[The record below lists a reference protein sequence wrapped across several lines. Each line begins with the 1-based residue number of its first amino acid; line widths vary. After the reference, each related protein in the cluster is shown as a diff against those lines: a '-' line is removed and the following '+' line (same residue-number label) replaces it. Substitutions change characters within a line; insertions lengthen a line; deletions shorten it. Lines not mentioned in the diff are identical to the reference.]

1 MAGRHI
7 LITGGSRGIGA
18 ALVRAFCAQGDLV
31 AFTYLRHGNQAETLA
46 EETGAM
52 PFLCDARSEED
63 VSRLFEALKKR
74 FHTLDVL
81 VSNAGTSH
89 VGLLE
94 DMSLAQF
101 DDLMS
106 VHVRG
111 AFLITRAFLPMLRE
125 NGGSIVYISSMW
137 GQVGGSCEA
146 AYSAAKAAL
155 IGLCKAM
162 AKEVAP
168 TIRVNCVAPGVIDT
182 DMMAAFSSED
192 KAALIDETPLQRLG
206 TAEDVA
212 QSVLF
217 LCSPAASFIT
227 GQILS
232 VSGGLII

>member
-1 MAGRHI
+1 
-7 LITGGSRGIGA
+7 
-18 ALVRAFCAQGDLV
+18 
-31 AFTYLRHGNQAETLA
+31 
-46 EETGAM
+46 M
-52 PFLCDARSEED
+52 PFFCDARSEEN

-125 NGGSIVYISSMW
+125 NGGSIIYISSMW

-146 AYSAAKAAL
+146 AYSASKAAL

>member
-1 MAGRHI
+1 MAGRHV

-18 ALVRAFCAQGDLV
+18 ALVRAFCAQGDIV
-31 AFTYLRHGNQAETLA
+31 AFTYLRNGGKAAALA
-46 EETGAM
+46 AETGAM
-52 PFLCDARSEED
+52 AFPCDAASEEETA
-63 VSRLFEALKKR
+63 RLLEALRKR

-81 VSNAGTSH
+81 ISNAGTSH

-101 DDLMS
+101 DELMA

-111 AFLITRAFLPMLRE
+111 AFLVTRAFLPLLRE

-162 AKEVAP
+162 SKETAP
-168 TIRVNCVAPGVIDT
+168 QIRVNCVAPGVIDT
-182 DMMAAFSSED
+182 DMMAAFSEKD
-192 KAALIDETPLQRLG
+192 KAVLIEETPLARLG

-212 QSVLF
+212 NAVLF

-227 GQILS
+227 GQVLS
-232 VSGGLII
+232 VAGGLIT

>member
-1 MAGRHI
+1 
-7 LITGGSRGIGA
+7 
-18 ALVRAFCAQGDLV
+18 
-31 AFTYLRHGNQAETLA
+31 
-46 EETGAM
+46 
-52 PFLCDARSEED
+52 
-63 VSRLFEALKKR
+63 
-74 FHTLDVL
+74 
-81 VSNAGTSH
+81 
-89 VGLLE
+89 
-94 DMSLAQF
+94 
-101 DDLMS
+101 
-106 VHVRG
+106 
-111 AFLITRAFLPMLRE
+111 
-125 NGGSIVYISSMW
+125 MW

-168 TIRVNCVAPGVIDT
+168 SIRVNCVAPGVIDT

-206 TAEDVA
+206 TAGDVA

>member
-18 ALVRAFCAQGDLV
+18 TLVRAFCTQGDLV

-46 EETGAM
+46 KETGAM
-52 PFLCDARSEED
+52 PFLCDARNEED

-182 DMMAAFSSED
+182 DMMAAFSNDD

-227 GQILS
+227 GQVLS